1 VKIETFAIMSRLL
14 LRDRTNEAARLRRR
28 VVAGGALALF
38 VLGFL
43 VAVGFGKIALIVL
56 AVPLVAVTAPQVVGL
71 AQRVRP
77 RLGRPRIP
85 QLTIPRPVR
94 RAPSRRQAL
103 RLNARGAAHRRS
115 GQHRRAVEAHSE
127 ALSLM
132 RAAGDRRGEALT
144 LNNLALA
151 FTHAGQDDAALD
163 HFERALAIL
172 RELDDGQREG
182 QVFANLGLMHGRRGR
197 HEQAVGC
204 LQVALDKLDPDSH
217 EYRRVEEQLRRAS

>member
-1 VKIETFAIMSRLL
+1 
-14 LRDRTNEAARLRRR
+14 
-28 VVAGGALALF
+28 
-38 VLGFL
+38 
-43 VAVGFGKIALIVL
+43 
-56 AVPLVAVTAPQVVGL
+56 
-71 AQRVRP
+71 
-77 RLGRPRIP
+77 
-85 QLTIPRPVR
+85 
-94 RAPSRRQAL
+94 
-103 RLNARGAAHRRS
+103 
-115 GQHRRAVEAHSE
+115 
-127 ALSLM
+127 M